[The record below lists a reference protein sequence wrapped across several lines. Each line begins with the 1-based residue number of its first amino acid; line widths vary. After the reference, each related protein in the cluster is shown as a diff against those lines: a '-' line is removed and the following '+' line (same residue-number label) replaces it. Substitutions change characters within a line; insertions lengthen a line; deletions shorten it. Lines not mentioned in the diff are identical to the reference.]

1 MTPRVIASR
10 SSATFLPEKSRLR
23 AAEAADCPA
32 PRAPFSAFCWRA
44 RALPP
49 ALAAR
54 LRAALLVEDELE
66 RLLEDRPLA
75 ERLLEERPPD
85 DLLVDRREP
94 VEDEERLPLDAL
106 PPVRPLELE
115 LELLRPLEE
124 LLRDDEDP
132 PPLPLFDSAISILL
146 KARVGAS
153 GWAPHYFMPA
163 AAVT

>member
-23 AAEAADCPA
+23 AVEAADCPA
-32 PRAPFSAFCWRA
+32 LRAPFSAFCCRA
-44 RALPP
+44 RAFPP

-54 LRAALLVEDELE
+54 LRAALLVEDEPE
-66 RLLEDRPLA
+66 RLLEERPLA
-75 ERLLEERPPD
+75 ERLLEERPLD
-85 DLLVDRREP
+85 DLVVDRREP
-94 VEDEERLPLDAL
+94 VEDEERLLLDAL
-106 PPVRPLELE
+106 PPPRLLEP
-115 LELLRPLEE
+115 ELLRPLED
-124 LLRDDEDP
+124 LLRDEDDP

-153 GWAPHYFMPA
+153 GWAPHYLMPA

>member
-54 LRAALLVEDELE
+54 LRAALLRDDPEPEPEAE
-66 RLLEDRPLA
+66 RLLA
-75 ERLLEERPPD
+75 ERLLEERLLEERPLD

-94 VEDEERLPLDAL
+94 VEDEERLLLDAL
-106 PPVRPLELE
+106 PPPLRLLE
-115 LELLRPLEE
+115 PELLRPLED
-124 LLRDDEDP
+124 LLRDDDDP
-132 PPLPLFDSAISILL
+132 LPLPLFDSAISILL
-146 KARVGAS
+146 KGA
-153 GWAPHYFMPA
+153 
-163 AAVT
+163 